1 MKILGSIACVI
12 ILQVLCVVIVASI
25 IVGSIGAA
33 FYVSDKHSESVYRS
47 TMCFVKSYTTITDTC
62 SDQDCDTT
70 ETGTTCTTN
79 YYQCTIPMYT
89 VVYHILDGR
98 EIEST
103 IIGADGPGANSV
115 SFIFLYIDG

>member
-1 MKILGSIACVI
+1 MTIFENIRCLFISP
-12 ILQVLCVVIVASI
+12 VLCFVIFASI

-33 FYVSDKHSESVYRS
+33 FYVSEKHSESVYKS
-47 TMCFVKSYTTITDTC
+47 TMCFVKSYTTFTDIC
-62 SDQDCDTT
+62 SEEYCSGAESNTA
-70 ETGTTCTTN
+70 CTTN
-79 YYQCTIPMYT
+79 YYQCTKSRYT
-89 VVYHILDGR
+89 VVYHVLDGR